1 MDASAA
7 LFRHVGL
14 TVSDIDRSLAFW
26 HDALGLE
33 LVARQSQERG
43 YIEEVT
49 REVDAHVLQAH
60 LRFSGSDCFV
70 ELLQY
75 VTPAGD
81 LVKLFPRN
89 PGGSHVAVTC
99 ADLVALL
106 ERLESAGGERFGDP
120 VTVDRGINKGA
131 LVVYLRDPDQHIV
144 ELVQPAPYR
153 QEGGDASDDISQDM
167 QADSN
172 GEG

>member
-75 VTPAGD
+75 VTPTLQLLIGVLIYREPFSGMQLIGYGAIWI
-81 LVKLFPRN
+81 
-89 PGGSHVAVTC
+89 
-99 ADLVALL
+99 AL
-106 ERLESAGGERFGDP
+106 
-120 VTVDRGINKGA
+120 A
-131 LVVYLRDPDQHIV
+131 LYSLDGLWRAQF
-144 ELVQPAPYR
+144 AR
-153 QEGGDASDDISQDM
+153 A
-167 QADSN
+167 
-172 GEG
+172 